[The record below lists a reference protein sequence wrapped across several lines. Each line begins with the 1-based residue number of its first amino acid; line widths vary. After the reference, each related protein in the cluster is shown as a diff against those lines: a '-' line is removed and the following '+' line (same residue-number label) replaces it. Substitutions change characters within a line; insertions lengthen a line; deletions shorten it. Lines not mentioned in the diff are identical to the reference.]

1 MTTMTHG
8 GDVFGAARRLGIPV
22 SQLTDFSASIN
33 PMGISHRAL
42 RRLKRELPLVRHYP
56 DAAQQE
62 LRDLIASEE
71 RVDSQCIL
79 FGNGATQLLH
89 LLSRWLNPRKALLL
103 APGFSEYWNALCR
116 TSCKITACALKPKEN
131 FKLKLADLIQCID
144 EKRPGVVIL
153 ANPNN
158 PIGTLV
164 SHAALIE
171 LAKVCR
177 SRAIHLV
184 LDESFL
190 DFTSQPSLGP
200 LAARRDSLIV
210 VRSLTKFY
218 ALPGLRMGY
227 LVASRPLV
235 HDLANRIEPWSVN
248 TLALIAAAESLKDV
262 EYRERTLALVASER
276 EYLSNGLKRLQW
288 LEPFPSQSNFLLA
301 HIKLSGVSGMD
312 LRRALEKNHILIRDS
327 AGFSGLSSQ
336 FIRVA
341 VRSRRENRLLLKAL
355 RTFGSHF
362 LRETMAIRD

>member
-22 SQLTDFSASIN
+22 SQLADFSASIN
-33 PMGISHRAL
+33 PMGVSHRAL
-42 RRLKRELPLVRHYP
+42 RRLKRELALVQHYP

-62 LRDLIASEE
+62 LRNLIASEE
-71 RVDSQCIL
+71 KIDSQCIL

-89 LLSRWLNPRKALLL
+89 LVSRWLNPRKALLL
-103 APGFSEYWNALCR
+103 APAFSEYWNGLHR
-116 TSCKITACALKPKEN
+116 TGCKIAACTLKPEEN
-131 FKLKLADLIQCID
+131 FQLNLTDLIQCID
-144 EKRPGVVIL
+144 EKRPGLVIL

-158 PIGTLV
+158 PTGTLV
-164 SHAALIE
+164 SHSSLIE
-171 LAKVCR
+171 LAKFCR

-190 DFTSQPSLGP
+190 DFTAQPSLAP
-200 LAARRDSLIV
+200 LAARQDYLIV

-218 ALPGLRMGY
+218 ALAGLRIGY
-227 LVASRPLV
+227 LAASRPV
-235 HDLANRIEPWSVN
+235 IRCLADCIEPWSVN

-262 EYRERTLALVASER
+262 EYRKRTVALVASER

-301 HIKLSGVSGMD
+301 HIKLPGVHGMD

-327 AGFSGLSSQ
+327 TGFRGLSPQ
-336 FIRVA
+336 FIRVG
-341 VRSRRENRLLLKAL
+341 VRTRRENQLLLEAL
-355 RTFGSHF
+355 RKIGSRS
-362 LRETMAIRD
+362 LQEAMATRE